1 MKNKIRFFLYT
12 LSLFVFVCVAMAK
25 FAMAETPEEK
35 GLAIAKETERRDMG
49 FVDSVAEAIMVLK
62 DGSGV
67 ETTRKFNVQTLEETE
82 DGDKTLST
90 FDTPL
95 DLAGTAVL
103 TWSHALTPDDQW
115 LYLPAVKRIKRI
127 ASKNKAA
134 VFMGSEFAFEDISS
148 FEVRKFRYR
157 FLKEE
162 NQEGVNCL
170 VVENTPAYADSAYSR
185 QVGCV
190 DKTMYQPRRI
200 DYYDQEGKLF
210 KTMVFTGYRQYLDN
224 HWRPSEQIMS
234 NHQTGKSTRIV
245 WNQWR
250 FKTGV
255 SKSNFTPQALEQ
267 AR

>member
-1 MKNKIRFFLYT
+1 MKNKMKLFYT
-12 LSLFVFVCVAMAK
+12 LSLFVFVYATMAK

-35 GLAIAKETERRDMG
+35 GLSIAKETERRDMG
-49 FVDSVAEAIMVLK
+49 FGDSVVEATMVLK
-62 DGSGV
+62 DRSGV
-67 ETTRKFNVQTLEETE
+67 ETTRKFNMKTFEETE
-82 DGDKTLST
+82 DGDKTLAT
-90 FDTPL
+90 FDAPL

-134 VFMGSEFAFEDISS
+134 AFIGSEFAFEDLSS

-162 NQEGVNCL
+162 NQNGVDCL

-185 QVGCV
+185 QIECV
-190 DKTMYQPRRI
+190 DKAIYHPRRI

-210 KTMVFTGYRQYLDN
+210 KSMEFRGYHQYLN
-224 HWRPSEQIMS
+224 KHWRPTEQIMT

-245 WNQWR
+245 WDQWR
-250 FKTGV
+250 FKTGL